1 MINVAMHQQHVA
13 QQSENDVTIVMEMNT
28 SRFCRSKNRL
38 SAPEKY
44 NRCLNEVTLQLDSES
59 SEEEY

>member
-1 MINVAMHQQHVA
+1 MINVAMHLQHVA
-13 QQSENDVTIVMEMNT
+13 QQSENDVTIVMEMNK
-28 SRFCRSKNRL
+28 SRVCRSNNRL

-44 NRCLNEVTLQLDSES
+44 NRCLNEVALQLDSES